1 MKLEAYTDAGFKDG
15 VSTHHWRIVNQSN
28 WVKKRYSFKANEVD
42 NNKAEMQSIN
52 SLVQYLNKKDI
63 TDIVIYTDSMYVVR
77 LLKPNSELTEE
88 ELMLKKEDS
97 NFIKSLKWDLKGL
110 NARVEWISR
119 EAKQIKLADYY
130 CSQLLETVFKRKE
143 YKEVALQ

>member
-15 VSTHHWRIVNQSN
+15 VSTHHWRIINENN
-28 WVKKRYSFKANEVD
+28 WTKKRRSFKANEVD
-42 NNKAEMQSIN
+42 NNRAEMQTVV

-63 TDIVIYTDSMYVVR
+63 TDIVIYTDSAYVAR
-77 LLKPNSELTEE
+77 LLKQDGELTEE

-97 NFIKSLKWDLKGL
+97 HFIKSLKWDLKGL

-119 EAKQIKLADYY
+119 KTKQIKLADYY
-130 CSQLLETVFKRKE
+130 CSELLETVFKRKE
-143 YKEVALQ
+143 YQEVALQ

>member
-77 LLKPNSELTEE
+77 LLKPNDELTEE
-88 ELMLKKEDS
+88 ELMLKKRR
-97 NFIKSLKWDLKGL
+97 F
-110 NARVEWISR
+110 
-119 EAKQIKLADYY
+119 QFY
-130 CSQLLETVFKRKE
+130 
-143 YKEVALQ
+143 